1 MPRTNIN
8 NINPL
13 DRLSYFIVDSIVPYL
28 IKLNIH
34 PNYVTLV
41 GFIPIYFVYINI
53 LAKRNILV
61 YLFAFLNYTFDC
73 LDGELARKSG
83 KTSKLGGMLDS
94 IHDITTFFSLL
105 YLVFNWYSIPI
116 IIIFIILIRYIFD
129 LDPINHTA
137 KKYKKFFNLG
147 HDNLNILYIL
157 SIELTF
163 RFLNK

>member
-1 MPRTNIN
+1 MPRSNI
-8 NINPL
+8 INPL
-13 DRLSYFIVDSIVPYL
+13 DKLTYFIIDSIVPYL

-34 PNYVTLV
+34 PNFITLI
-41 GFIPIYFVYINI
+41 GFIPIYFIHVNM
-53 LAKRNILV
+53 LLRKKILV
-61 YLFAFLNYTFDC
+61 YLFAYLNYTLDC

-83 KTSKLGGMLDS
+83 KTSRLGGILDS
-94 IHDITTFFSLL
+94 IHDITTIFSLL

-116 IIIFIILIRYIFD
+116 IIIFTCLIKYIFD

-137 KKYKKFFNLG
+137 KRYKTFFNFV

-163 RFLNK
+163 RFLK